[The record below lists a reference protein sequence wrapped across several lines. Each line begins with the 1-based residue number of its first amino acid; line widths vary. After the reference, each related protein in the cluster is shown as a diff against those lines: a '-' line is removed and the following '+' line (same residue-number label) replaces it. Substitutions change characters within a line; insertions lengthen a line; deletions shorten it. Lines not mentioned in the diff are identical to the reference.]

1 MEHEELNINW
11 KTGHMMIVMD
21 RFFPCSVK
29 DLNFLL
35 NKCICLDWEHEGDII
50 KQIEDHC
57 IRGIAETE
65 EYKRILPQMEAET
78 REDLAELCTKVATR
92 ERIVEGIKAD
102 RDAAKGKEKKQ
113 LSEVLKKAKEDL
125 KSVQAHRRNTEA
137 KVRDYARKYEESDRL
152 IEKYKKNLEILK
164 QRK

>member
-57 IRGIAETE
+57 IRVIAETE
-65 EYKRILPQMEAET
+65 EYK
-78 REDLAELCTKVATR
+78 
-92 ERIVEGIKAD
+92 
-102 RDAAKGKEKKQ
+102 
-113 LSEVLKKAKEDL
+113 
-125 KSVQAHRRNTEA
+125 KSVQAHKRNTEA